1 MERVVCPFLGFRP
14 DFNHPFSVA
23 NSHSTAL
30 EYLMQDRREKG
41 ITVKGLPEYYGFVI
55 KSDDGSIRYADRK
68 EAFQIASAAGQ
79 LKEAYP
85 NTTCLESYMIDKYD
99 GTEMSPLWKLAEKVS
114 DAFKGLSVDS
124 DVGIDATLLYGK

>member
-1 MERVVCPFLGFRP
+1 MEHVVCPFLGFRP

-41 ITVKGLPEYYGFVI
+41 IIVKGLPEYYGFVI

-68 EAFQIASAAGQ
+68 EAFAIAKAAGQ
-79 LKEAYP
+79 LKEDYTT
-85 NTTCLESYMIDKYD
+85 TTCLESYMIDKYD
-99 GTEMSPLWKLAEKVS
+99 REEMSPLWQLAEKVS
-114 DAFKGLSVDS
+114 TAFTGHTVDS
-124 DVGIDATLLYGK
+124 DIEIG